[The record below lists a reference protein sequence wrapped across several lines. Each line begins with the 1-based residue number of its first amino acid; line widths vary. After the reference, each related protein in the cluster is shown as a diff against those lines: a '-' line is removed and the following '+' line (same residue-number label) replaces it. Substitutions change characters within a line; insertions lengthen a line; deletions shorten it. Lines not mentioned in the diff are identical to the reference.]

1 MNNLDALHIF
11 LAGVCVCVCV
21 CVCVTEAFNRAYT
34 KQGVSL
40 LEWFLY
46 KKKKKKF
53 QGGASLQLGLS

>member
-1 MNNLDALHIF
+1 MYNLDALR
-11 LAGVCVCVCV
+11 VCVCVFL
-21 CVCVTEAFNRAYT
+21 TEAFNRACT

-46 KKKKKKF
+46 KKKKMF